1 MVKKISFVYIDL
13 TKDVLITITLSVMI
27 GEDTLTVSP
36 TAFPSVVV
44 MCLIVSIV
52 LPLFLSSLQLA
63 RDHPE
68 IIYGENFYKL
78 SRRRQVL
85 GRIGIVLMAFINPA
99 LFIKAYLSNQGKL
112 KFQD

>member
-44 MCLIVSIV
+44 MCLIVTIV

-78 SRRRQVL
+78 SIRRQRV
-85 GRIGIVLMAFINPA
+85 RFS
-99 LFIKAYLSNQGKL
+99 F
-112 KFQD
+112 